1 MQSEVESINGTRP
14 NQETEEAKS
23 FQESRKQLKETKIDN
38 LTAELRATMLENAL
52 EPNLQ
57 NDA

>member
-1 MQSEVESINGTRP
+1 MEQDLIKKPKRQKVFSKIR
-14 NQETEEAKS
+14 K
-23 FQESRKQLKETKIDN
+23 ESRKQLKETKIEN
-38 LTAELRATMLENAL
+38 LTAELRATMLENTL